1 MSARTL
7 YDTAPLGALV
17 RFSNGQPQPPA
28 RFTRKLRAWRN
39 ENGVGRLIRKTPA
52 ARYGD
57 YVSPESFT
65 LHIGDYG
72 SQGVVMIV
80 LHTTHTVNSPLTLEV
95 ITTPPAGAVL
105 CLTPLGDRLE
115 LKFLAPDRAAARAW
129 HAGHGRYS
137 DPAYREVQ
145 PDGAHLD
152 IALEAL
158 AA

>member
-1 MSARTL
+1 MSAKAL

-17 RFSNGQPQPPA
+17 RYSNGQPQLPA
-28 RFTRKLRAWRN
+28 RFTRKLRAWQG
-39 ENGVGRLIRKTPA
+39 ENGVGRLIGKTPS

-57 YVSPESFT
+57 YVSPASFT

-72 SQGVVMIV
+72 FQAVVVIV
-80 LHTTHTVNSPLTLEV
+80 LHRTYGVDSPLAFEV
-95 ITTPPAGAVL
+95 IESPPAGAVL
-105 CLTPLGDRLE
+105 CLTPFGDGHE
-115 LKFLAPDRAAARAW
+115 LKFLASDRAAARAW
-129 HAGHGRYS
+129 HASQGRYS
-137 DPAYREVQ
+137 DPSYREVQ